1 MLCFFTGVTLIPL
14 STVTAL
20 SFTAP
25 LVGSLLAVLVLGE
38 VVRARRI
45 TALIVGFVGVI
56 VVLRPGLT
64 EISTGALL
72 ILGSTISWGSTMVVI
87 KILSRTA
94 SSDTQAAYMG
104 LLMTT
109 ITLGPAHRSEQPR
122 PDSQT
127 L

>member
-72 ILGSTISWGSTMVVI
+72 ILGSTISWGSTMVVLQI
-87 KILSRTA
+87 GRA
-94 SSDTQAAYMG
+94 SLREDGWPYV
-104 LLMTT
+104 
-109 ITLGPAHRSEQPR
+109 
-122 PDSQT
+122 
-127 L
+127 